1 MNLPFHH
8 RPWGLTACLL
18 GLSMGAALCWAGAP
32 TPADGVSVSGAWV
45 RPAVKGQS
53 GTGGYLTL
61 QTKEA
66 VVLTG
71 LKSSVAG
78 EAELHEMR
86 MSGDI
91 MEMRPVPS
99 LALKAGAVLK
109 LAPGGQHL
117 MLMGLKRPLLAGET
131 VPLTLKFKT
140 PQGQRFEVQVTA
152 AVLVKA
158 PETPASAGH

>member
-1 MNLPFHH
+1 MTLPFHH
-8 RPWGLTACLL
+8 RLWGQTVCLL
-18 GLSMGAALCWAGAP
+18 ALSLGAALCWAGTP

-61 QTKEA
+61 HTRDA
-66 VVLTG
+66 VVLMG

-86 MSGDI
+86 MSGDV

-99 LALKAGAVLK
+99 LALKAGEVLK

-140 PQGQRFEVQVTA
+140 PQGQRFEVQVNAT
-152 AVLVKA
+152 VQVKA
-158 PETPASAGH
+158 PEPAASGGH